1 MSADFEKN
9 LLAGVYRAHAT
20 TDRCRWTDMGNE
32 MISSIKWKVIDFF
45 LKILKRVTILLIIND

>member
-1 MSADFEKN
+1 MSADFEQN

-45 LKILKRVTILLIIND
+45 EIFETCHDLTYNK